1 MLPGGGADMDKELIP
16 NGAIGAQVRLKTK
29 PETTGTIVG
38 ALGDGWYRM
47 QPDPDGTDQYPLQ
60 RIVHAE
66 EMELLAAPA
75 VADDLERDD
84 WPDSL
89 VQATVSHC
97 GADAAH
103 DTDDPVHWSDV
114 ITEPTVDY
122 RGYLDSAESA
132 AIAPI
137 LCRVKAV
144 ILSCH
149 NAPSG
154 RDIGWIVEETLYQLR
169 VLLQREGALL
179 LPGVGTISR
188 QPDGALTLSPAAP
201 ARGSDAA

>member
-1 MLPGGGADMDKELIP
+1 VVLMDRDEIP
-16 NGAIGAQVRLKTK
+16 YDAIGVQVRLRAS

-38 ALGDGWYRM
+38 ALGTGLYRV
-47 QPDPDGTDQYPLQ
+47 QLDPMRNGETVQ
-60 RIVHAE
+60 RIYRAE
-66 EMELLAAPA
+66 EMELMP
-75 VADDLERDD
+75 DQDLD

-97 GADAAH
+97 GADPAH
-103 DTDDPVHWSDV
+103 EAEESPPWFDV
-114 ITEPTVDY
+114 ADAPTVDE

-132 AIAPI
+132 AIAPV

-144 ILSCH
+144 VLSCH

-179 LPGVGTISR
+179 LPGIGTISR

-201 ARGSDAA
+201 TGGSDAA

>member
-1 MLPGGGADMDKELIP
+1 MDRDLIP
-16 NGAIGAQVRLKTK
+16 NGAIGAQVRLRNK

-60 RIVHAE
+60 RIVQSE
-66 EMELLAAPA
+66 EMELLAAPT
-75 VADDLERDD
+75 VAEDLVLGD
-84 WPDSL
+84 WPDALERPAISD
-89 VQATVSHC
+89 
-97 GADAAH
+97 GADGIGHAIAA
-103 DTDDPVHWSDV
+103 DPVHWSDV
-114 ITEPTVDY
+114 TAEPTVDD

-149 NAPSG
+149 SAPSG

-179 LPGVGTISR
+179 LPGIGTISR

-201 ARGSDAA
+201 TGGSDAP

>member
-1 MLPGGGADMDKELIP
+1 MPPVGGADMDKELIP
-16 NGAIGAQVRLKTK
+16 NGAIGAQVRLKDA

-47 QPDPDGTDQYPLQ
+47 QPDPGWTDQYPLQ
-60 RIVHAE
+60 RIVQAE

-75 VADDLERDD
+75 AADDLERDD

-103 DTDDPVHWSDV
+103 DTADPVHWSDV
-114 ITEPTVDY
+114 ISEPAVDE
-122 RGYLDSAESA
+122 RGDLDSAELA

-137 LCRVKAV
+137 MRRVKGV

-154 RDIGWIVEETLYQLR
+154 MDIGWVVEETLYQLR

-179 LPGVGTISR
+179 LPGIGTISR

-201 ARGSDAA
+201 TGGSDAA